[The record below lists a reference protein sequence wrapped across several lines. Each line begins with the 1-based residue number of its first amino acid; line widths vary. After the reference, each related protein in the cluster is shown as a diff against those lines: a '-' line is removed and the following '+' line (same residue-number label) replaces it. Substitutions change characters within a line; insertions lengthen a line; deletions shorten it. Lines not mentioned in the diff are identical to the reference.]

1 MHGRLTLTGEPG
13 MGQLIVPLAVG
24 VPHREQPWTD
34 PKGKPINARERC
46 SKGCK
51 ARDLEAERQKDIN
64 GICLECL
71 TWTWDRPD
79 YRIPGPHSWTAEEA
93 DRRYLK
99 RQDFATE
106 EERVKAREA
115 DAKVKAEQKAKEFRV
130 HARKVAKEQRAEKKR
145 IRLEK
150 KCAATGVPFDVASDL
165 LAKDRA
171 RKAARK
177 RIIEQV
183 AG

>member
-1 MHGRLTLTGEPG
+1 L
-13 MGQLIVPLAVG
+13 GQLIVPLAVG

-34 PKGKPINARERC
+34 PKGKPIIARERC

-51 ARDLEAERQKDIN
+51 DRALEAERQRDIN
-64 GICLECL
+64 GVCLECL

-93 DRRYLK
+93 DRRWLRK
-99 RQDFATE
+99 QDFATE
-106 EERVKAREA
+106 EQQAKAREV
-115 DAKVKAEQKAKEFRV
+115 DAKAKVEQKAKEFRV

-150 KCAATGVPFDVASDL
+150 KCAKTGIPFDVASEL
-165 LAKDRA
+165 LARDRQ
-171 RKAARK
+171 RKANRK
-177 RIIEQV
+177 RIIEQISPT
-183 AG
+183 A